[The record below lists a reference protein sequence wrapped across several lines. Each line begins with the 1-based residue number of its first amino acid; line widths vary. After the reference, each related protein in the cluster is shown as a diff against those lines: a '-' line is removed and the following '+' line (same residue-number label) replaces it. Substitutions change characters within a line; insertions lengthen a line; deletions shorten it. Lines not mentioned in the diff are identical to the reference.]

1 MNRTDLIK
9 AISAALAEVMQR
21 EYPELAEDTR
31 LFEDLHLDSTSIL
44 TLLMALEDAVGIEVD
59 PENLVMDSFRTVGTL
74 ADYLEAN
81 REVTV

>member
-9 AISAALAEVMQR
+9 AISVALAEVMQR
-21 EYPELAEDTR
+21 EYPDLAEDTR